1 MEKRNLYIEKIE
13 ANLAQYNAKLVE
25 MRAKAAEV
33 QADMKL
39 EYLNQIEK
47 VEKMRDDVKDK
58 HNQLKHA
65 SENAW
70 EDVKSG
76 TEKAWNELTEAVD
89 RATHRFK

>member
-1 MEKRNLYIEKIE
+1 
-13 ANLAQYNAKLVE
+13 

-58 HNQLKHA
+58 HNQLKQA
-65 SENAW
+65 SESAW

-89 RATHRFK
+89 KATHRFK